1 MGCFKMTKL
10 PRGLETK
17 SVFDWDNNQ
26 LGTVLGSELDPKTRD
41 PTSLI
46 IDLSADGRE
55 RLETEEDT
63 ISLPFDYVF
72 GIRRDE
78 VRLSRGVTEL
88 LDALEPA
95 TDDADLEEAD
105 TESVEVKA

>member
-1 MGCFKMTKL
+1 M
-10 PRGLETK
+10 
-17 SVFDWDNNQ
+17 FDWDHNQ

-46 IDLSADGRE
+46 IDLSPDGRE
-55 RLETEEDT
+55 RLDTEQDT
-63 ISLPFDYVF
+63 VSLPFHYVF

-88 LDALEPA
+88 LQALEPVQA
-95 TDDADLEEAD
+95 AEAGEPDAEEAGSGS
-105 TESVEVKA
+105 EPVELKA

>member
-1 MGCFKMTKL
+1 MTNL

-17 SVFDWDNNQ
+17 RVFDWDHEP

-46 IDLSADGRE
+46 IGLSNDARD
-55 RLETEEDT
+55 RLETDEET

-78 VRLSRGVTEL
+78 VRLSRGAGEL
-88 LDALEPA
+88 LDALEA
-95 TDDADLEEAD
+95 QAEGEETVADETEVLEVHA
-105 TESVEVKA
+105 

>member
-1 MGCFKMTKL
+1 VTKL

-46 IDLSADGRE
+46 IDLSSDGRE
-55 RLETEEDT
+55 QLDTERDT
-63 ISLPFDYVF
+63 VSLPFDYVF

-88 LDALEPA
+88 LEALEPVHETEPGA
-95 TDDADLEEAD
+95 EPDEAD
-105 TESVEVKA
+105 TGSVELKA